1 MDRLRL
7 SACLAAL
14 CLHACGPAERQAV
27 TAPAALSHVT
37 LETLTSTHRNPDDW
51 HRLALAANWDFVD
64 AAVWRAIIEQPN
76 CDRATAL
83 AIFWTASPEYYVQFA
98 DREDVPTVNRSD
110 YDLIT
115 AIRERWLRGDYVRAE
130 LAFDPDIDVWP
141 LDMQDLRR
149 RYGARVDA
157 VMPAA
162 MRVRLEGRRLAA
174 P

>member
-1 MDRLRL
+1 MSLLACEAPQQRAIVQ
-7 SACLAAL
+7 SAL
-14 CLHACGPAERQAV
+14 PTRITTE
-27 TAPAALSHVT
+27 S
-37 LETLTSTHRNPDDW
+37 LTSSFRNPDDW
-51 HRLALAANWDFVD
+51 HRLALTANWDFVD

-98 DREDVPTVNRSD
+98 NRDDVPAVNRSD

-115 AIRERWLRGDYVRAE
+115 TIRERWLRGDYVRAE

-149 RYGARVDA
+149 RYGARVEA

-162 MRVRLEGRRLAA
+162 MRIRLEGRRLAA